1 MIATVGRD
9 SREKVVGGLKVV
21 QNGVMEGQKVEGIML
36 NTGCSRTM
44 IRMDLVAKPE
54 WSHRRRMKRRG
65 GYGGYQSR
73 VKKERT
79 DCRGRERFKYREN
92 AERCAGRNTG
102 SYGSVKRH
110 RLENEK
116 TKEDS
121 TTKEM
126 EEESEHDIVIRPELW
141 GCTFDSE
148 SGNHKAD

>member
-1 MIATVGRD
+1 
-9 SREKVVGGLKVV
+9 
-21 QNGVMEGQKVEGIML
+21 MEPSQKNE
-36 NTGCSRTM
+36 
-44 IRMDLVAKPE
+44 E
-54 WSHRRRMKRRG
+54 KRRVWWLPEPG
-65 GYGGYQSR
+65 Q
-73 VKKERT
+73 ERT

-148 SGNHKAD
+148 QAVWRVEITKQID